1 MKKIIVILLLTIMMV
16 ILCACGNVNYT
27 ETITRGDCVIV
38 NYCTNSGELYQVV
51 EFNKQTN
58 VTIIT
63 TYYWT
68 YDSHGRQILTK
79 IELNRINGQGEL
91 VP

>member
-1 MKKIIVILLLTIMMV
+1 MKKIIAMLLLTIMMV
-16 ILCACGNVNYT
+16 ILCACGNYT
-27 ETITRGDCVIV
+27 ETLTRGDCVIV
-38 NYCTNSGELYQVV
+38 NYYTSTGELYQVV

-68 YDSHGRQILTK
+68 YDSNGRQILTK